1 MIKACVI
8 GWPIGHSRSPI
19 IHGYWLRQHGIAGAY
34 TKVPVESRDLPEFI
48 SSLAQ
53 TGYAGCNV
61 TIPHKEAVFDLVEVE
76 DEQTRRLGAVNTI
89 HLRNGRI
96 VGENTDGIGFF
107 ANLMASAPK
116 TAIAN
121 QRVAILGAGGSAMA
135 VAAVLLA
142 NGVTEIAMIN
152 RSIERAESVRTRLG
166 PAIKPTAWESR
177 EQALSECSLLV
188 NTTSLGMAG
197 QPALVIDLCRLPL
210 TATVSD
216 IVYVPLKTSFLQIA
230 EDLGHP
236 VVTGLG
242 MLLHQAAPGF
252 ARWFGTRPEVTA
264 ELHDLVAR
272 DIDPD
277 YKA

>member
-8 GWPIGHSRSPI
+8 GWPISHSRSPL
-19 IHGYWLRQHGIAGAY
+19 IHGYWLRQHGIEGIY
-34 TKVPVESRDLPEFI
+34 TKVPVEPRDLPEFI

-53 TGYAGCNV
+53 NGYAGCNV

-89 HLRNGRI
+89 HLRNGQI

-107 ANLMASAPK
+107 ANLMASAPN
-116 TAIAN
+116 TGIAN

-142 NGVTEIAMIN
+142 NGVMEIALIN

-166 PAIKPTAWESR
+166 PAIKPTSWESR
-177 EQALSECSLLV
+177 DQALSECSLVV

-197 QPALVIDLCRLPL
+197 QPALAVDLRSLPQS
-210 TATVSD
+210 ATVSD
-216 IVYVPLKTSFLQIA
+216 IVYVPLMTSFLQDA
-230 EDLGHP
+230 QARGHP

-242 MLLHQAAPGF
+242 MLLHQAVPGF
-252 ARWFGTRPEVTA
+252 TRWFGTRPEVTV

-277 YKA
+277 YNA

>member
-8 GWPIGHSRSPI
+8 GWPISHSRSPL
-19 IHGYWLRQHGIAGAY
+19 IHGYWLRQHGIEGTY
-34 TKVPVESRDLPEFI
+34 TKVPVEPRLLPEFI

-53 TGYAGCNV
+53 NGYAGCNV

-107 ANLMASAPK
+107 ANLLASAPK

-135 VAAVLLA
+135 IAAVLLA
-142 NGVTEIAMIN
+142 NGVAEIALIN

-166 PAIKPTAWESR
+166 SAIKPTAWESR
-177 EQALSECSLLV
+177 DEALSECSLLV

-197 QPALVIDLCRLPL
+197 QPALVVDLRSLPQS
-210 TATVSD
+210 ATVSD
-216 IVYVPLKTSFLQIA
+216 IVYVPLMTSFLQGGQA
-230 EDLGHP
+230 RGHN

-242 MLLHQAAPGF
+242 MLLHQAVPGF
-252 ARWFGTRPEVTA
+252 ERWFGTRPEVTT

-277 YKA
+277 YKP